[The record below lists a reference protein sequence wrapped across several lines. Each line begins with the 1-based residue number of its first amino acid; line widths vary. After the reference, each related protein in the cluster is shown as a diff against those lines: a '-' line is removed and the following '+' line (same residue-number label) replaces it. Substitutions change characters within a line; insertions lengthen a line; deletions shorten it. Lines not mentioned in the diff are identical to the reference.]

1 MITVGDV
8 DGNKL
13 QTVLKQLLAEHTIYR
28 AKGFASL
35 PGKSLRQVL
44 QAVGQRLDVHFDRFW
59 SADEQPETSLVFIG
73 KNLDETVLKSAL
85 QTAELPT
92 AA

>member
-1 MITVGDV
+1 MDSQ
-8 DGNKL
+8 NL
-13 QTVLKQLLAEHTIYR
+13 QTVLKELLAEHTIYR

-35 PGKSLRQVL
+35 PGKPLRQVL

-59 SADEQPETSLVFIG
+59 TPEEQPQTSLVFIG

-85 QTAELPT
+85 KTAELSGI
-92 AA
+92 A